1 MSKFEVSFS
10 ANAVVFV
17 DSKGKAETMP
27 TFGAMAPVDAMK
39 ALDRGFKADKSASQA
54 AISALNDILQS
65 PRLDGYKGVT
75 PINEAIPNELK
86 AAIRELEIEY
96 FKPVF
101 TAYHADKGAKPAT
114 IETQWQLW
122 AGDLKAA
129 GSYAVAKTFVT
140 RYFAH
145 CGKLPECD
153 NGQLLTVAA
162 IKKILENLDKP
173 AHVAEGIAG
182 KLVKISAELQTAD
195 ADKMG
200 DFATAIAA
208 LKSMLSTYEL
218 QHANALEALTDAI
231 GNVEITEACKPAM
244 QRVPAPSVQEQAQAI
259 SDRAYLATKH
269 ARHANLTHNDEA
281 VV

>member
-17 DSKGKAETMP
+17 DAKGKAETMP
-27 TFGAMAPVDAMK
+27 TFEHMAPVDAMK
-39 ALDRGFKADKSASQA
+39 ALDKGFKADKSASMG
-54 AISALNDILQS
+54 AISALNDILNN
-65 PRLDGYKGVT
+65 PRLDNYKGQT
-75 PINEAIPNELK
+75 PVNENIPNELK
-86 AAIRELEIEY
+86 SAIRELEIEY

-101 TAYHADKGAKPAT
+101 SAYHADKGAKPAT

-140 RYFAH
+140 RYFAY

-162 IKKILENLDKP
+162 IKKILENIEKP
-173 AHVAEGIAG
+173 LHTNEGIAG
-182 KLVKISAELQTAD
+182 ELVKIAVKLSTAD

-231 GNVEITEACKPAM
+231 GNVQLTEQSKPTMQRAPMPSIDSQAKAITEK
-244 QRVPAPSVQEQAQAI
+244 AI
-259 SDRAYLATKH
+259 AATKH
-269 ARHANLTHNDEA
+269 ARHANLKHNEVA
-281 VV
+281 PL

>member
-1 MSKFEVSFS
+1 MSKFDISFS
-10 ANAVVFV
+10 ATAVVFV
-17 DSKGKAETMP
+17 DSKGKAESVS
-27 TFGAMAPVDAMK
+27 TFESMSPVDALR
-39 ALDRGFKADKSASQA
+39 ALDKAFKADKSASEGA
-54 AISALNDILQS
+54 VSALNDILSS

-75 PINEAIPNELK
+75 PVNEAIPNELK
-86 AAIRELEIEY
+86 SAIRELEVEY

-114 IETQWQLW
+114 IEKQWQLW

-140 RYFAH
+140 RYFAY
-145 CGKLPECD
+145 CGKLPLCE

-162 IKKILENLDKP
+162 IKKLLENVEKP
-173 AHVAEGIAG
+173 AHTQEGIAG
-182 KLVKISAELQTAD
+182 KLVKIAAELTTAD

-218 QHANALEALTDAI
+218 QHAQALEALTDAI
-231 GNVEITEACKPAM
+231 GNVEITEASKPAM
-244 QRVPAPSVQEQAQAI
+244 VRAPAPSIAEQAQAI
-259 SDRAYLATKH
+259 TDKAYLSTKH
-269 ARHANLTHNDEA
+269 ARHANLTHNDTA
-281 VV
+281 LV

>member
-1 MSKFEVSFS
+1 MAKFDISF
-10 ANAVVFV
+10 AEGKVVFV
-17 DSKGKAETMP
+17 DSKGKAENIA
-27 TFGAMAPVDAMK
+27 TFEAMSPVDALR
-39 ALDRGFKADKSASQA
+39 ALDKAFKADKSASEGA
-54 AISALNDILQS
+54 VSALNDILNN

-75 PINEAIPNELK
+75 PANEAIPNELK
-86 AAIRELEIEY
+86 SAIRELEIEY

-114 IETQWQLW
+114 IEKQWQLW

-140 RYFAH
+140 RYFAY
-145 CGKLPECD
+145 CGKLPLCE

-162 IKKILENLDKP
+162 IKKLLENIEKP
-173 AHVAEGIAG
+173 AHTQEGIAG
-182 KLVKISAELQTAD
+182 KLVKIASELSTAD

-208 LKSMLSTYEL
+208 LKAMLSTYEL
-218 QHANALEALTDAI
+218 QHATALEALTDAI
-231 GNVEITEACKPAM
+231 GNTELTEQSKPAM
-244 QRVPAPSVQEQAQAI
+244 TRAPAPSITEQAQAI

-269 ARHANLTHNDEA
+269 ARHANLTHNDA
-281 VV
+281 ALV